1 MLLYEQQ
8 PCPHGTVS
16 LQHPDRE
23 MGRRG
28 KEEAADYENLPE
40 LFPDPSFAL
49 CFGSMDFEMNFTPTE
64 VSEVQTLHLLISPEE
79 G

>member
-16 LQHPDRE
+16 LQHPDGE
-23 MGRRG
+23 MGKRG
-28 KEEAADYENLPE
+28 KEEAADHENLPD
-40 LFPDPSFAL
+40 LFSDLPFAV
-49 CFGSMDFEMNFTPTE
+49 CFESMEFEMDFTLTE
-64 VSEVQTLHLLISPEE
+64 VWKSRLGLIFPEE